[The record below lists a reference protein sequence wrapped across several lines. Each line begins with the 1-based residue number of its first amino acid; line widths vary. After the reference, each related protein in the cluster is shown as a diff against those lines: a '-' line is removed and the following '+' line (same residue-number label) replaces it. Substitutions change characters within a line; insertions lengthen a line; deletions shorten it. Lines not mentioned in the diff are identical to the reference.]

1 MVGARLNILHDQ
13 IRVYRESDPHLV
25 QGFARSNLA
34 AASIVAGYVIRL
46 RIDEMTFD
54 IPQAIVTEIAAA
66 FDTAGVHWFT
76 VD

>member
-1 MVGARLNILHDQ
+1 
-13 IRVYRESDPHLV
+13 
-25 QGFARSNLA
+25 
-34 AASIVAGYVIRL
+34 VAGYVIRL